1 MSPSSANDR
10 IIRIDYLTAQETLNE
25 KDRAEIRSL
34 LRQAEKEWE
43 LMEFKYNRAMKDR
56 HVLSSLLTK
65 TSEDLKL
72 SLEAEK
78 KFISSMSHE
87 IRTPLNS
94 IIGFIDLIKTTHL
107 TDEQKGYLNNASV
120 SADHLM
126 ALISNILDVSKIE
139 AGQLE
144 AREEEF
150 SLEDILMDCLVI
162 ISTRVKE
169 GVALLHDLPELDQF
183 VIGDPVRIKQIF
195 VNLLGNAAK
204 FTNQG
209 HIKLSLSKCEVL
221 DGDKMRITVRVE
233 DTGIGIP
240 ETHISRIFSP
250 FIQAHGSMSGGTGLG
265 LYLSNSI
272 AKLMGGDIEVEST
285 CGTGTRFTVHM
296 VLKRGSTKEN
306 KFTFN
311 DMTIIIVE
319 DDEKLRLD
327 LYLKLWMRGATLL
340 TPDFKKPTDII
351 NFCTSAGTEAN
362 LMILNL
368 DIFKD
373 LSFGLATLLKDAI
386 PEMSILGV
394 TAQDSSISSHSIDVL
409 LRKPFTYYKLAE
421 LMSGLC
427 SRSKSLPTTSGL
439 GGMRVLLVEDMD
451 MNVLLA
457 ESMFDTFFHLRVDV
471 ARDGLEAVEKAVDG
485 AYDIIFMDIQMPH
498 MDGITA
504 TKKIRE
510 NGVKTPISGMTADAF
525 SDSMDRAVKAGMDDY
540 ITKPIK
546 KEQLERVLLRFAPAR
561 EREKPI
567 PWPDCTK

>member
-1 MSPSSANDR
+1 MIPSSANHR
-10 IIRIDYLTAQETLNE
+10 ITRIDYLTAQETLNE

-43 LMEFKYNRAMKDR
+43 IIEFKYNRAMKDR
-56 HVLSSLLTK
+56 QVLSSLLTK
-65 TSEDLKL
+65 TSEDLKQ

-94 IIGFIDLIKTTHL
+94 IIGFIDLMKTTRL
-107 TDEQKGYLNNASV
+107 SDEQKGYLDNASV

-126 ALISNILDVSKIE
+126 SLISNILDVSKIE

-150 SLEDILMDCLVI
+150 SLEDILIDCLVI

-169 GVALLHDLPELDQF
+169 GVALLHDLPDLDHF
-183 VIGDPVRIKQIF
+183 VIGDAVRIKQIF

-204 FTNQG
+204 FTYEG
-209 HIKLSLSKCEVL
+209 HIRLSLSKSEVQ
-221 DGDKMRITVRVE
+221 DGDKMRISVCVE

-240 ETHISRIFSP
+240 ETHISTIFSP
-250 FIQAHGSMSGGTGLG
+250 FIQVHGSISGGTGLG
-265 LYLSNSI
+265 LYLSNCL
-272 AKLMGGDIEVEST
+272 AKLMGGEIEVQST
-285 CGTGTRFTVHM
+285 PGMGTSFTVHM

-319 DDEKLRLD
+319 DDEKLRFD
-327 LYLKLWMRGATLL
+327 LYMKLWMRGATVL
-340 TPDFKKPTDII
+340 TPEFKKPTDII
-351 NFCTSAGTEAN
+351 NFCTSAGTTAN
-362 LMILNL
+362 LIILNL

-373 LSFGLATLLKDAI
+373 LSFGLATLLKDSM

-394 TAQDSSISSHSIDVL
+394 TAQGSSISSHAADVL

-421 LMSGLC
+421 IMSGLC
-427 SRSKSLPTTSGL
+427 SRSKSLPTASEL
-439 GGMRVLLVEDMD
+439 VGMRVLVVEDMD

-457 ESMFDTFFHLRVDV
+457 ESMFETFFHLRVSV
-471 ARDGLEAVEKAVDG
+471 ARDGLEALEKAVEG
-485 AYDIIFMDIQMPH
+485 AYDIIFMDIQMPR

-504 TKKIRE
+504 TRKIRE
-510 NGVKTPISGMTADAF
+510 KGVKTPISGMTADAF
-525 SDSMDRAVKAGMDDY
+525 SDSMERAMKAGMDDY

-546 KEQLERVLLRFAPAR
+546 KEQIERVLLRFAPAR
-561 EREKPI
+561 EREKP
-567 PWPDCTK
+567 

>member
-1 MSPSSANDR
+1 MIPSPANHR
-10 IIRIDYLTAQETLNE
+10 ITRIDYLTAQETLNE

-43 LMEFKYNRAMKDR
+43 IIEFKYNRAMKDR
-56 HVLSSLLTK
+56 QVLSSLLTK
-65 TSEDLKL
+65 TSEDLKQ
-72 SLEAEK
+72 SIEAEK

-94 IIGFIDLIKTTHL
+94 IIGFIDLMKTTRL
-107 TDEQKGYLNNASV
+107 SDEQKGYLDNASV

-126 ALISNILDVSKIE
+126 SLISNILDVSKIE

-150 SLEDILMDCLVI
+150 SLEDILIDCLVI

-169 GVALLHDLPELDQF
+169 GVALLHDLPDLDHF
-183 VIGDPVRIKQIF
+183 VIGDAVRIKQIF

-204 FTNQG
+204 FTYEG
-209 HIKLSLSKCEVL
+209 HIRLSLSKSEVQ
-221 DGDKMRITVRVE
+221 DGDKMRISVCVE

-240 ETHISRIFSP
+240 ETHISTIFSP
-250 FIQAHGSMSGGTGLG
+250 FIQVHGSISGGTGLG
-265 LYLSNSI
+265 LYLSNCL
-272 AKLMGGDIEVEST
+272 AKLMGGEIEVQST
-285 CGTGTRFTVHM
+285 PGMGTSFTVHM

-319 DDEKLRLD
+319 DDEKLRFD
-327 LYLKLWMRGATLL
+327 LYMKLWMRGATVL
-340 TPDFKKPTDII
+340 TPEFKKPTDII
-351 NFCTSAGTEAN
+351 NFCTSAGTTAN
-362 LMILNL
+362 LIILNL

-373 LSFGLATLLKDAI
+373 LSFGLATLLKDSM

-394 TAQDSSISSHSIDVL
+394 TAQGSSISSHAADVL

-421 LMSGLC
+421 IMSGLC
-427 SRSKSLPTTSGL
+427 SRSKSLPTASEL
-439 GGMRVLLVEDMD
+439 VGMRVLVVEDMD

-457 ESMFDTFFHLRVDV
+457 ESMFETFFHLRVSV
-471 ARDGLEAVEKAVDG
+471 ARDGLEALEKAVEG
-485 AYDIIFMDIQMPH
+485 AYDIIFMDIQMPR

-504 TKKIRE
+504 TRKIRE
-510 NGVKTPISGMTADAF
+510 KGVKTPISGMTADAF
-525 SDSMDRAVKAGMDDY
+525 SDSMERAMKAGMDDY

-546 KEQLERVLLRFAPAR
+546 KEQIERVLLRFAPAR
-561 EREKPI
+561 EREKP
-567 PWPDCTK
+567 